1 MRLHL
6 NWESRRACLWHT
18 LWSRPWIQ
26 VFSKDDNTLLFF
38 FHYTRVSNPVRCLIL
53 VPLIGLVCSIGSLGK
68 VENEEEVRR
77 IKVQNCTVD
86 GAANGVRIKTWP
98 ASPPSQAS
106 DITFEDILMINVSN
120 PIIIDQ
126 EYCPSDSC
134 NTTSVS
140 T

>member
-1 MRLHL
+1 M
-6 NWESRRACLWHT
+6 
-18 LWSRPWIQ
+18 WSRPWIQ

-68 VENEEEVRR
+68 VENEKEVRR
-77 IKVQNCTVD
+77 ITVQNCTVD